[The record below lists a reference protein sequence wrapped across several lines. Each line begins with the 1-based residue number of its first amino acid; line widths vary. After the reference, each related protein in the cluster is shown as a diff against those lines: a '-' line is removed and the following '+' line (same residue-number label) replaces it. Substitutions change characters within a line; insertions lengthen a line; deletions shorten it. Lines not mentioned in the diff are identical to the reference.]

1 MYPHAITCLINN
13 FVAQLTSI
21 NIFWCFQQKHLNLT
35 LMTFLT
41 KYFIFNIYTP
51 KKTIR
56 LKFWLFFLT
65 FTQFFFGY
73 NSNLLTLNLT
83 LMKHFVS
90 CEGEQNFKTEIENVE
105 FNDPTII
112 CWENFRSFFF
122 FSFSLPCV

>member
-1 MYPHAITCLINN
+1 MVIFSN
-13 FVAQLTSI
+13 FYSKK
-21 NIFWCFQQKHLNLT
+21 IFD
-35 LMTFLT
+35 
-41 KYFIFNIYTP
+41 
-51 KKTIR
+51 
-56 LKFWLFFLT
+56 
-65 FTQFFFGY
+65 Y

-83 LMKHFVS
+83 FMKHFVS